1 MKGHGFI
8 GLLAAFVLFS
18 IPFGLIHVYTRS
30 IVSASL
36 LRRDIQMAGLKKE
49 QLLKKNMALKE
60 AISRFTGRDMVV
72 PGDGLPFSENNR
84 IVRLRLDT
92 EAAEASRPPDRAV
105 N

>member
-1 MKGHGFI
+1 MKGHGFF
-8 GLLAAFVLFS
+8 GLLAALVVFS
-18 IPFGLIHVYTRS
+18 IPFGLIHIYTRNT
-30 IVSASL
+30 VSASL

-60 AISRFTGRDMVV
+60 AISRFTGRDTVV

-92 EAAEASRPPDRAV
+92 EAAEASRPGERAV

>member
-1 MKGHGFI
+1 MKGHGF
-8 GLLAAFVLFS
+8 LSLAIALF
-18 IPFGLIHVYTRS
+18 IFLVPFGLLHLYTRN

-36 LRRDIQMAGLKKE
+36 LRRDIQLAGLKKE

-60 AISRFTGRDMVV
+60 AISRLTGRDVI
-72 PGDGLPFSENNR
+72 PQEGLPFSENNR

-92 EAAEASRPPDRAV
+92 QAAEASRPDRIV

>member
-1 MKGHGFI
+1 MKAHGFF
-8 GLLAAFVLFS
+8 GLTAALLLFC
-18 IPFGLIHVYTRS
+18 IPFGLIHIYTRN

-60 AISRFTGRDMVV
+60 AISRFTGRDVVV
-72 PGDGLPFSENNR
+72 PQDGLPFSENNR
-84 IVRLRLDT
+84 IVRLRLDR
-92 EAAEASRPPDRAV
+92 EAAEASRPSDRVV